1 MNAWKRMIAALL
13 AASLFSACS
22 PSAAGG
28 TASQATAEETAA
40 ASAQPETEP
49 AAALRGQ
56 GGMKVLLEM
65 AKTRENFNYEAFFKA
80 YAQNWSRINTYEAE
94 QNNLNYDSHPLH
106 YLRTNATVQQ
116 FEEFYT
122 TFDVKEGDGM
132 YLAPEDRIAVW

>member
-40 ASAQPETEP
+40 ASA
-49 AAALRGQ
+49 LRGQ

-65 AKTRENFNYEAFFKA
+65 AKTRENFDYEAFFKA

-132 YLAPEDRIAVW
+132 YLAPEDRIALW

>member
-65 AKTRENFNYEAFFKA
+65 AKTRENFDYEAFFKA

-94 QNNLNYDSHPLH
+94 QNNLNYDSLISDLILWMQSIIIEASPSAYSTTRNLH
-106 YLRTNATVQQ
+106 FTLR
-116 FEEFYT
+116 FL
-122 TFDVKEGDGM
+122 K
-132 YLAPEDRIAVW
+132 